1 MVEKTV
7 RAGGRRERDEGAG
20 EGATKS
26 THGDHSTKQPV
37 SLDGGSRV
45 RAPRGRTA
53 DRHACYNRSTMARHP
68 RRLLVLLM
76 VLVATSALL
85 GSATTALAHVRSVPA
100 TPPVAQ
106 ESAPAVTS
114 SVTASPA
121 PDIAPGGAT
130 IRSGP
135 IPAQSSTARL
145 WAALVLALLAGV
157 TLLAPRRVLIVALV
171 LVLAVIA
178 VEEGVHSVHHL
189 ADQRAASHCAVAAA
203 SAHVQGAAE
212 PIAVPEVWIPT
223 PIATVVA
230 SEPDRP
236 GSRPLRPDEGRAPP
250 TA

>member
-1 MVEKTV
+1 
-7 RAGGRRERDEGAG
+7 
-20 EGATKS
+20 
-26 THGDHSTKQPV
+26 
-37 SLDGGSRV
+37 
-45 RAPRGRTA
+45 
-53 DRHACYNRSTMARHP
+53 MARHP

-85 GSATTALAHVRSVPA
+85 GPATTALAHVRSAPVTAPA

-106 ESAPAVTS
+106 EPAPAITS

-121 PDIAPGGAT
+121 PDVAPGGAA
-130 IRSGP
+130 IRITP
-135 IPAQSSTARL
+135 ISTPASAAPV
-145 WAALVLALLAGV
+145 WAGLLLALLAGL
-157 TLLAPRRVLIVALV
+157 TLVAPRRVLILALV

-212 PIAVPEVWIPT
+212 PLAVPAVWIPT

-236 GSRPLRPDEGRAPP
+236 SSRPLRPDEGRAPP
-250 TA
+250 SA

>member
-1 MVEKTV
+1 
-7 RAGGRRERDEGAG
+7 
-20 EGATKS
+20 
-26 THGDHSTKQPV
+26 
-37 SLDGGSRV
+37 
-45 RAPRGRTA
+45 
-53 DRHACYNRSTMARHP
+53 MARDP

-76 VLVATSALL
+76 ALVAAGAPL
-85 GSATTALAHVRSVPA
+85 GPATTAQAHVRAAPVTAPA

-106 ESAPAVTS
+106 EPAPAITS

-121 PDIAPGGAT
+121 SDVAPGSAALR
-130 IRSGP
+130 IDP
-135 IPAQSSTARL
+135 IPAPSSTAPV
-145 WAALVLALLAGV
+145 WAALLLPLLVGV
-157 TLLAPRRVLIVALV
+157 TLVAPRRVLIEALV

-212 PIAVPEVWIPT
+212 PVPVPVVWTPT

-230 SEPDRP
+230 SDPDRP

-250 TA
+250 SA

>member
-1 MVEKTV
+1 
-7 RAGGRRERDEGAG
+7 
-20 EGATKS
+20 
-26 THGDHSTKQPV
+26 
-37 SLDGGSRV
+37 
-45 RAPRGRTA
+45 
-53 DRHACYNRSTMARHP
+53 MARHP

-135 IPAQSSTARL
+135 ILAQSSTAPL
-145 WAALVLALLAGV
+145 WAALLLALLAGV

-250 TA
+250 SA

>member
-1 MVEKTV
+1 
-7 RAGGRRERDEGAG
+7 
-20 EGATKS
+20 
-26 THGDHSTKQPV
+26 
-37 SLDGGSRV
+37 
-45 RAPRGRTA
+45 
-53 DRHACYNRSTMARHP
+53 MARHP

-85 GSATTALAHVRSVPA
+85 GSATTALAHVRSAPVTAPA

-106 ESAPAVTS
+106 EPAPAITS

-121 PDIAPGGAT
+121 PDIAPGGAA
-130 IRSGP
+130 IR
-135 IPAQSSTARL
+135 ISSDLDAVVHGL
-145 WAALVLALLAGV
+145 PVWAALLLALLAGV
-157 TLLAPRRVLIVALV
+157 TLVAPRRVLIVALV

-212 PIAVPEVWIPT
+212 PLAVPAVWIPT

-250 TA
+250 SA